1 MGLVKPA
8 LTGFVRISGNPEADF
23 KEIEPLLKYGWF
35 HLKLYSHFQDL
46 NRFFVDFRRGLN

>member
-46 NRFFVDFRRGLN
+46 SLR